1 MNYTA
6 RQNQEPLFTIPIGF
20 RPREAETR
28 EVDGWP
34 ILDGVLDPA
43 VLIPVRFK
51 VQVAP
56 TGEVQYLDG
65 PELEEVGH
73 LAYVIVTSWV
83 TPDVQGRYDDQAAHH
98 EGGYSLRRTGSL
110 VAAHLRTTRSP
121 VQHYARQAPE
131 VLFTLPAG
139 YRPSQEVQ
147 LEVNGLRS
155 VNEAGAFQA
164 ELPEARSFRVQVAPN
179 GEVRYVDDAGV
190 DEIGYLAYEMEVSW
204 YTDDPPLPQ
213 PPAAKTQASD
223 LCSRHIAVQA
233 GLRESLAQDG
243 TWSCHTVTWADL
255 ARVEQLELA
264 VSPGQPPLKVQDLA
278 GLSGLSVLKL
288 SIPYLKLD
296 VTGQFSL
303 QPTYYSIRR
312 WPADLLTQ
320 VPNLRHLEVQWVRTQ
335 LPLTLFKSVP
345 SSALARRDLENMV
358 DEILSLDE
366 EVYKSLAGRRRFTH
380 NRFPHTWVAAFLSH
394 APLLTQLTLEGI
406 PEVPVSET
414 WLVHN
419 RELRELTLHGLM
431 SEMPKSTLRYQEKL
445 EHLSVQSYR
454 LFELP
459 NQWLLHNQS
468 LQTLRLQFGKATS
481 YCSGYGYDPEL
492 RISLPVDLLSYSRHL
507 QRLSLE
513 SDNHIIELPEGL
525 LRNNSQLQTL
535 DLKIT
540 SLDSVPKDLLQ
551 NSPELREARLHTC
564 VQGWPVDFLAH
575 NPQLQILHLR
585 SDRLEAL
592 PSNFLG
598 NNPQLRELSIDTGSQ
613 DVPDDLL
620 RYTPILETAN
630 LRNFTQLPKEFLVGT
645 PHLQKLQVSVR
656 GTIPVDLLAPV
667 SQLHSLGLIVESE
680 TMIPAKL
687 LTHVPQ
693 LTHFGL
699 DFVGGKLPA
708 ELLAYTPRLKSLRLS
723 GWSDLEPLPANLF
736 VHNPQLQS
744 LDLQVRYLAVLPD
757 DLLAHN
763 PQLQSLKLENYEL
776 KALPTQ
782 FLAHN
787 PQLQSLELYGSGLDS
802 LPPNLLVHNP
812 HLESLS
818 IDADRLLYLPTNFL
832 DRNPQLQSVS
842 VDANRLLYL
851 PANLFAHNSQLQT
864 LSVSGRSLAALPA
877 DFLAQNLQLKYLSL
891 GSEVLNTLPVNILA
905 SNLLLQK
912 LSFTLPRVGAIPP
925 QLRQISCLQTLFL
938 SMHNVKALDP
948 GILSDVPCLQGLYI
962 RTGPF
967 FELPHDFLL
976 NAPQLR
982 HLHLNDSAVD
992 VPTDLLA
999 VAPHLMEF
1007 LRRPF
1012 SYTDRDPR

>member
-1 MNYTA
+1 MGKSEFACSLSRWLAALAVALSFWGLLLSDPIRAQSQWMPTAVDSAVHSDEYDNLEVHPEGQYLLRREGTQVTATFTSIGSAVNYAA
-6 RQNQEPLFTIPIGF
+6 RQNQEPLFTVPIGF

-98 EGGYSLRRTGSL
+98 EGVFSLRRTGSL

-131 VLFTLPAG
+131 VLFTVPAG

-155 VNEAGAFQA
+155 VNEAGTFQA

-179 GEVRYVDDAGV
+179 GEVRYVDDTGV

-204 YTDDPPLPQ
+204 YTDDAPLPQ
-213 PPAAKTQASD
+213 PPAAKAQVSD

-233 GLRESLAQDG
+233 SLRQSMAEDG

-264 VSPGQPPLKVQDLA
+264 VGPGQPPLKVQDLA

-288 SIPYLKLD
+288 SVPHLLFNVKDEFRLI
-296 VTGQFSL
+296 
-303 QPTYYSIRR
+303 QPTYYPFRR

-320 VPNLRHLEVQWVRTQ
+320 APNLRHLEVQWVWTHLR
-335 LPLTLFKSVP
+335 LPLFKAVP
-345 SSALARRDLENMV
+345 SLALARRDLENIV
-358 DEILSLDE
+358 DEVLSLDV
-366 EVYKSLAGRRRFTH
+366 EVRLALAGRRRFPHDRYPDNQYPH

-394 APLLTQLTLEGI
+394 APQLTQLTLKGI

-431 SEMPKSTLRYQEKL
+431 SEMPKSMFHYQEKL

-454 LFELP
+454 LRELP
-459 NQWLLHNQS
+459 NQWLSHNRS
-468 LQTLRLQFGKATS
+468 LQTLRLQLGGATS
-481 YCSGYGYDPEL
+481 YCRSYTVPSL
-492 RISLPVDLLSYSRHL
+492 SLPVDLLSYSRHL
-507 QRLSLE
+507 QRLSIE
-513 SDNHIIELPEGL
+513 GDTRIKELPEGL
-525 LRNNSQLQTL
+525 LRNNPQLQTL

-540 SLDSVPKDLLQ
+540 SLYSVPKDLLH

-564 VQGWPVDFLAH
+564 VQGWPKDFLAH

-592 PSNFLG
+592 PPNFLAH
-598 NNPQLRELSIDTGSQ
+598 NPQLRELSIDIGSQ

-620 RYTPILETAN
+620 RYTPILETVN

-645 PHLQKLQVSVR
+645 PHLQKLQVSGR

-667 SQLHSLGLIVESE
+667 SQLHSLGLIVESG
-680 TMIPAKL
+680 TMIPTKL

-912 LSFTLPRVGAIPP
+912 T
-925 QLRQISCLQTLFL
+925 
-938 SMHNVKALDP
+938 
-948 GILSDVPCLQGLYI
+948 
-962 RTGPF
+962 
-967 FELPHDFLL
+967 
-976 NAPQLR
+976 
-982 HLHLNDSAVD
+982 
-992 VPTDLLA
+992 
-999 VAPHLMEF
+999 
-1007 LRRPF
+1007 
-1012 SYTDRDPR
+1012 